1 MSTVDHAYELLRRGD
16 PAAAFG
22 ALERAMAAGDSASAI
37 ELAALFLEGRYIAR
51 DLQRSRAY
59 FRRAGELGDLSAEK
73 IYISFLAN
81 GVGGSSDWAG
91 AVRRLRQLANVDV
104 LAARQL
110 ALIDAMDLNDAGD
123 PNRPSTGRNL
133 SSRPAALVFDAFLTS
148 SECRYLIDA
157 AAPLLEPSVIVDP
170 ATGQLR
176 PHPIRTSEGAAF
188 PLVSEDLVVSALNR
202 RMAVASGTAYAC
214 GEPLQ
219 VLRYQPGQEYRPHF
233 DALPSGD
240 NQRVLTML
248 LYLNADFS
256 GGETLFTET
265 GLRFR
270 GALGDALLFRNA
282 RPDGSPDPMSKHA
295 GLPVSDG
302 QKYLA
307 TRWIRERPLLVG

>member
-1 MSTVDHAYELLRRGD
+1 
-16 PAAAFG
+16 
-22 ALERAMAAGDSASAI
+22 MAAGDSASAI

>member
-1 MSTVDHAYELLRRGD
+1 
-16 PAAAFG
+16 
-22 ALERAMAAGDSASAI
+22 MAAGDSASAI

-91 AVRRLRQLANVDV
+91 AVRRLRQLASVDV